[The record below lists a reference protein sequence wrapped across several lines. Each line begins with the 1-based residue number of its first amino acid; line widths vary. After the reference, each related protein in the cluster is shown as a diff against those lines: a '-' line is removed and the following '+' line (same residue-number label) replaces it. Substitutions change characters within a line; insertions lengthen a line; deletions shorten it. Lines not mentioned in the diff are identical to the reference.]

1 MGAIEIQPHQPS
13 PHSIWRLIMNAP
25 LRIAG
30 TPIAESELILRNDG
44 SLYHLGILPQHVAYK
59 VIIVGDPERVPVISS
74 LFDSI
79 EVKISGREFV
89 VHTGIFQ
96 NKRITVLSSGIGV
109 DNIDIVI
116 NELDAAVNVD
126 MASRQPKKELTS
138 LEIVRIGT
146 SGAMHADIPVG
157 SFVAS
162 TFAFGL
168 DGVPYSYNATLNA
181 AEQDLHQSLRSE
193 YEWLNSNP
201 NFYLAEASDE
211 LINRIAFD
219 CVRGITATAN
229 GFYGPQGRSV
239 RLQSV
244 MESRIEKYA
253 SFRMNDSRITN
264 FEMECSG
271 IYALSS
277 MLGHKA
283 LTVCAIL
290 ANRATKEFHK
300 NPSASIESLI
310 RLVLQRF

>member
-1 MGAIEIQPHQPS
+1 MI
-13 PHSIWRLIMNAP
+13 AP
-25 LRIAG
+25 LRNSGI
-30 TPIAESELILRNDG
+30 PIAETELILRNDG
-44 SLYHLGILPQHVAYK
+44 SLYHLGILPQHVANK
-59 VIIVGDPERVPVISS
+59 VIIVGDPERVPVISAM
-74 LFDSI
+74 FDSV
-79 EVKISGREFV
+79 EAKISGREFV

-96 NKRITVLSSGIGV
+96 QKRITVLSSGIGV

-126 MASRQPKKELTS
+126 MATRQSKKELTT

-146 SGAMHADIPVG
+146 SGSMQADIPVG
-157 SFVAS
+157 GFVAS
-162 TFAFGL
+162 SFAFGL
-168 DGVPYSYNATLNA
+168 DGVPYTYDASLIPSESDVFEA
-181 AEQDLHQSLRSE
+181 LRSE

-201 NFYLAEASDE
+201 NFYVAEASNE
-211 LINRIAFD
+211 LMKRIAFD
-219 CVRGITATAN
+219 CFQGITATAN

-244 MESRIEKYA
+244 MESRIDKYA
-253 SFRMNDSRITN
+253 SFRLNENRITN

-271 IYALSS
+271 IYALASI
-277 MLGHKA
+277 LGHKA